1 MVIKRKYRLNIIFL
15 IVLIGSIIYFQK
27 SINKFE
33 EELLQDSK
41 FAIGTFD
48 KLGYGYK
55 GGGRNYQYSYY
66 NENFGRIRRMT
77 DQQNMPKLEERNVLK
92 GDQFLVLYNK
102 DGESIYFDKPI
113 KDSTDFKRYVKEFD
127 EMRKQKK

>member
-1 MVIKRKYRLNIIFL
+1 MLNIIFL
-15 IVLIGSIIYFQK
+15 IVLVGAFIYFQK
-27 SINKFE
+27 STTKFE

-48 KLGYGYK
+48 KFGYGYK

-66 NENFGRIRRMT
+66 NEDEKRIRYKTGQRK
-77 DQQNMPKLEERNVLK
+77 MPKLEQRNALIK
-92 GDQFLVLYNK
+92 GDRFFVLYNK
-102 DGESIYFDKPI
+102 NSESIYFDRPI
-113 KDSTDFKRYVKEFD
+113 KDSTDFKRYVKKFE